1 MYSAAPAGSHRH
13 VRWGILPAALYKRQ
27 ADRGRDRKVA
37 IRWERYEARPNS
49 ARYNCSGPSLKV
61 REARSLQDVLA
72 TQGKLKSG
80 QLNDSLRAHVVDP
93 KKNIF
98 HGFFFFLHF
107 YCKSC
112 QLGTWEE
119 TLGFGDTIEMFTE
132 DFFREKNPLL
142 QMCLAFLKAN
152 LNVLH
157 FEKALVPTHYQKNQ
171 LAETH
176 NPSQGTTNQK
186 AKHNQHAAAA
196 IRRARR
202 QRNL

>member
-1 MYSAAPAGSHRH
+1 M
-13 VRWGILPAALYKRQ
+13 
-27 ADRGRDRKVA
+27 
-37 IRWERYEARPNS
+37 
-49 ARYNCSGPSLKV
+49 
-61 REARSLQDVLA
+61 
-72 TQGKLKSG
+72 
-80 QLNDSLRAHVVDP
+80 
-93 KKNIF
+93 
-98 HGFFFFLHF
+98 
-107 YCKSC
+107 
-112 QLGTWEE
+112 
-119 TLGFGDTIEMFTE
+119 GFGDTIEMFTE
-132 DFFREKNPLL
+132 DFFSEKNPLL

-202 QRNL
+202 